1 MLPKGSI
8 LFCYAALSGQGG
20 ISALW
25 ACAWG
30 LMANAT
36 HFGLAPSAQL
46 KTRPRALAFRSAEL
60 SSSKGLPFAST
71 K

>member
-20 ISALW
+20 ISALR

-30 LMANAT
+30 LMANART
-36 HFGLAPSAQL
+36 LDFALSTAKDKAS
-46 KTRPRALAFRSAEL
+46 RPCF
-60 SSSKGLPFAST
+60 P
-71 K
+71 